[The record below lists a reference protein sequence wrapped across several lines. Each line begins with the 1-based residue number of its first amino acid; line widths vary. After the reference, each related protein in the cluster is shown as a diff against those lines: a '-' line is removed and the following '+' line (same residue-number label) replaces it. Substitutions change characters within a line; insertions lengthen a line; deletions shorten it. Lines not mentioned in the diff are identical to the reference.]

1 MIMGMDG
8 VTSTSVRRPGRPR
21 DTRADEAILDAAAA
35 VLAECGPAGFTVD
48 AVAARSGC
56 GKATIYRR
64 WPSRSQLLLET
75 ANLATIQ
82 LIDPDTGSVRDDVV
96 AIGVLLATKMRDTMV
111 GGLNAATIAEAA
123 VNPQTREL
131 YARFI
136 AERRAIPLA
145 VLRRGVERG
154 ELRDDL
160 DLELV
165 LDLLFGPI
173 FVRIFMT
180 QMPVDAEVIVASVDS
195 VFAGIRAST
204 PAT

>member
-8 VTSTSVRRPGRPR
+8 ATSVRRPGRPR
-21 DTRADEAILDAAAA
+21 DARADEAILDAAAA
-35 VLAECGPAGFTVD
+35 VLSECGPARFTVD

-75 ANLATIQ
+75 ANLATVQ
-82 LIDPDTGSVRDDVV
+82 LADPNTGSVRDDLV
-96 AIGVLLATKMRDTMV
+96 AIGVGLASKMRDTMI

-136 AERRAIPLA
+136 AERREIPLNI
-145 VLRRGVERG
+145 LRRGVERG

-160 DLELV
+160 DLDLM

-173 FVRIFMT
+173 LVRVFMT
-180 QMPVDAEVIVASVDS
+180 QMPIDAEVIAATVDT
-195 VFAGIRAST
+195 VLTGAQI
-204 PAT
+204 